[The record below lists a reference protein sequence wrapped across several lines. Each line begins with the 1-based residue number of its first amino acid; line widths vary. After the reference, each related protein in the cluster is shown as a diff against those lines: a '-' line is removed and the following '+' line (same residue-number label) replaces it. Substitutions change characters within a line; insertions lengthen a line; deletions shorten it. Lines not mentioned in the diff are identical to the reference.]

1 MKFSLNPFEQL
12 TKREK
17 KNADL
22 HQVIDLDLNKPDEN
36 GDTALIHAI
45 DRERLDL
52 VNQLLFHGADV
63 NVTSSFGLS
72 PLEHAQR
79 TGNVSIVK
87 AVECWRCG
95 RVKKP

>member
-36 GDTALIHAI
+36 GDTA
-45 DRERLDL
+45 DL